1 MWQKKK
7 EGALNVKK
15 RKKIHYFVSQ
25 NCFSRDLKLPR
36 DPVELRKAV
45 TAWQHHS
52 QCVCS
57 SVAAG
62 AVAQGEPMSD
72 GMLEQL

>member
-1 MWQKKK
+1 MAEEKGGSSKC
-7 EGALNVKK
+7 KK